1 VISEVRTRGVHGGSD
16 EFVTL
21 YNPTSKDIVL
31 GPDWS
36 LLGRSETDLTDAT
49 RWQGSGGILSAHGYY
64 LIAGSQYVE
73 MPTRDDNLGTGITD
87 AGRLSLVQSPDPF
100 TNNVIDALCYAY
112 DSTTLALVELL
123 TCSGTPADNPHD
135 DTTSSDAD
143 RSVARTPRDCT
154 ETGDD
159 SQDFGPRAP
168 ATPKSSASPKT
179 VY

>member
-1 VISEVRTRGVHGGSD
+1 VHGGSD

-21 YNPTSKDIVL
+21 YNPSSKDLVL

-36 LLGRSETDLTDAT
+36 LQARSPTDLFDSPH
-49 RWQGSGGILSAHGYY
+49 WQGSGGILAAHGYY
-64 LIAGSQYVE
+64 LIAGSDYAE
-73 MPTRDDNLGTGITD
+73 MPTPDEHLSTGITD
-87 AGRLSLVQSPDPF
+87 AGRISLVQSPDPI
-100 TNNVIDALCYAY
+100 NVAVIDTLCYAY
-112 DSTTLALVELL
+112 DGTTLALVELL

-135 DTTSSDAD
+135 DTTNSDAD
-143 RSVARTPRDCT
+143 RSLARTPRDCT

-159 SQDFGPRAP
+159 SMDFGPRLP